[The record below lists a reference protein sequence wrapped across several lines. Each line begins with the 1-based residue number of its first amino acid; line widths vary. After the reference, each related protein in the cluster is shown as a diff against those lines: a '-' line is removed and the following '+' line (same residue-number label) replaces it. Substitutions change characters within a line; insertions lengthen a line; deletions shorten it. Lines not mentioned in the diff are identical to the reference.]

1 MTCVWLP
8 CAGVGGLVLERRS
21 SVTWRIQTCQ
31 PIKARD
37 NIQQSPFPV
46 DRWVFLP
53 RLAMQISPCP
63 IALPLGKL
71 SALAGVKF
79 IAVHCS
85 ATRPTAIM
93 GVREIHRMHVDRGFA
108 CVGYHYVIRRDGTI
122 ERGRPEDKMGAHV
135 EGHNRDSL
143 GICLI
148 GGIDADGKA
157 KNNFTQDQ
165 FTSLKNLLLSLHGK
179 YPKAI
184 IQGHRDFFGDTN
196 KDGKIDSRDWL
207 KECPCFDVK
216 SWWSAQT

>member
-1 MTCVWLP
+1 
-8 CAGVGGLVLERRS
+8 
-21 SVTWRIQTCQ
+21 
-31 PIKARD
+31 
-37 NIQQSPFPV
+37 
-46 DRWVFLP
+46 
-53 RLAMQISPCP
+53 MQIAPCP
-63 IALPLGKL
+63 IPLPLGKL
-71 SALAGVKF
+71 HPILGVKF

-85 ATRPTAIM
+85 ATRPTALM
-93 GVREIHRMHVDRGFA
+93 GVRDIHRMHVDRGFA
-108 CVGYHYVIRRDGTI
+108 CIGYHYVIKRDGTI

-143 GICLI
+143 GICMI

-165 FTSLKNLLLSLHGK
+165 FDALKNLLLSLHAK
-179 YPKAI
+179 YPKTV

-216 SWWSAQT
+216 SWWAQKVQA

>member
-1 MTCVWLP
+1 
-8 CAGVGGLVLERRS
+8 
-21 SVTWRIQTCQ
+21 
-31 PIKARD
+31 
-37 NIQQSPFPV
+37 
-46 DRWVFLP
+46 
-53 RLAMQISPCP
+53 MQISACP

-71 SALAGVKF
+71 AALAGVKA

-108 CVGYHYVIRRDGTI
+108 CVGYHYVIKRDGTI

-143 GICLI
+143 GVCLI

-165 FTSLKNLLLSLHGK
+165 FDSLK
-179 YPKAI
+179 
-184 IQGHRDFFGDTN
+184 T
-196 KDGKIDSRDWL
+196 
-207 KECPCFDVK
+207 CC
-216 SWWSAQT
+216 

>member
-1 MTCVWLP
+1 
-8 CAGVGGLVLERRS
+8 
-21 SVTWRIQTCQ
+21 
-31 PIKARD
+31 
-37 NIQQSPFPV
+37 
-46 DRWVFLP
+46 
-53 RLAMQISPCP
+53 MQISPCP

-71 SALAGVKF
+71 AALAGVKY

-122 ERGRPEDKMGAHV
+122 ERGRPEAKMGAHV

-196 KDGKIDSRDWL
+196 KDGKIDGRDWL

>member
-1 MTCVWLP
+1 
-8 CAGVGGLVLERRS
+8 
-21 SVTWRIQTCQ
+21 
-31 PIKARD
+31 
-37 NIQQSPFPV
+37 
-46 DRWVFLP
+46 
-53 RLAMQISPCP
+53 MQITACP

-71 SALAGVKF
+71 AAIACVRF

-85 ATRPTAIM
+85 ATRPTALM
-93 GVREIHRMHVDRGFA
+93 GVRDIHRMHVERGFA
-108 CVGYHYVIRRDGTI
+108 CVGYHYVIKRDGTI

-143 GICLI
+143 GVCLI

-165 FTSLKNLLLSLHGK
+165 FDSLKSLLLSLHGK
-179 YPKAI
+179 YPKAV
-184 IQGHRDFFGDTN
+184 IQGHRDFYGDTN

-216 SWWSAQT
+216 QWWSAQR

>member
-1 MTCVWLP
+1 
-8 CAGVGGLVLERRS
+8 
-21 SVTWRIQTCQ
+21 
-31 PIKARD
+31 
-37 NIQQSPFPV
+37 
-46 DRWVFLP
+46 
-53 RLAMQISPCP
+53 MQITACP

-71 SALAGVKF
+71 AALAGVKF

-93 GVREIHRMHVDRGFA
+93 GVREIHRMHVERGFA
-108 CVGYHYVIRRDGTI
+108 CVGYHYVIKRDGTI

-143 GICLI
+143 GVCLI

-165 FTSLKNLLLSLHGK
+165 FDSLKSLLLSLHGK

-196 KDGKIDSRDWL
+196 KDGKIDCRDWL
-207 KECPCFDVK
+207 KECPCFDVNQ
-216 SWWSAQT
+216 WWSAQR